1 MAAQVAGKRPLGAL
15 GRMSFVVA
23 MHAALLLVLARSF
36 GITPPLIFEPEPP
49 VQIGE
54 EEPVVPDE
62 LPPPADPTLT
72 PPVINLVPPV
82 DPVPIDNTV
91 DPTPDLTVGTGPQ
104 IVEGPGSAVPV
115 PVIQNARIDP
125 RRPLSLPVYSASY
138 IRAGIEGSV
147 DVEIFVQPDGRVA
160 DARILRSSGY
170 EQMDQATL
178 DEAKRR
184 WRLIPATRDGS
195 AFAQWYRL
203 RVKFELK

>member
-1 MAAQVAGKRPLGAL
+1 
-15 GRMSFVVA
+15 MSFVVA
-23 MHAALLLVLARSF
+23 MHAALLLILARSF
-36 GITPPLIFEPEPP
+36 GITPPLIFEPEAP

-54 EEPVVPDE
+54 EERVVPDD

-82 DPVPIDNTV
+82 DPVPIDNTM
-91 DPTPDLTVGTGPQ
+91 DTPPDVTIGTGPEML
-104 IVEGPGSAVPV
+104 EGSGSAVPV
-115 PVIQNARIDP
+115 PIIRNARIDP